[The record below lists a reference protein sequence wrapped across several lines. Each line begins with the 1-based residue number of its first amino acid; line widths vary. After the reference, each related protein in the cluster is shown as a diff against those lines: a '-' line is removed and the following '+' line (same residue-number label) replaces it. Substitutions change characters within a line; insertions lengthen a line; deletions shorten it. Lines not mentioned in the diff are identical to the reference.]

1 MSAFLGYAL
10 AALGGYLFGAIPF
23 GLVLVR
29 LAGLGDLR
37 AIGSG
42 NIGATNVLRTGRKD
56 LALLTLIL
64 DSGKAGLAALIA
76 GAFVDARAGLIAG
89 AAAFFGH
96 CFPVWLKFQGGKGV
110 ATYLGALLAVAFP
123 VGLLVCLTWLGTAL
137 SVRISSFAALV
148 AAAAAPLLAL
158 AFSRADVAVM
168 AAGLAVVLYWRHQSN
183 IARLIKGEEPTIGAK
198 KPEPAA

>member
-42 NIGATNVLRTGRKD
+42 NIGATNVLRTGRKE